1 MTAISRRWLIAGLCA
16 TLAAAPVAAQVISD
30 AGDGGVPA
38 FYRWD
43 GAPPARP
50 GELLR
55 AEALT
60 ARQSLPQAGK
70 NIRLLYSSTDG
81 VGGQARGAVSGAL
94 YLPHGTPPAGGWP
107 LLAWAH
113 GTVGIA
119 DVCAPSFAGRGD
131 RDTRY
136 LDYWL
141 DQGYAIVAT
150 DYQGL
155 GTPGAHPYVH
165 VRSEA
170 YSILDSIRAVQKHYP
185 VSARTVLIGQSQ
197 GGGAVVATATFAKDY
212 APELDIA
219 GAVGTGVNLSAR
231 DYAAPMN
238 NTKRVAY
245 FLVYLNAIQLVDPA
259 IKPEEYVSDKALPA
273 FELTRTACFPQ
284 VEQRARFDHLDKD
297 NSFRQDLSAITRKLA
312 GFKHPPTLH
321 TDIPIFWGTGGK
333 DTDVFPE
340 AQQSGVTT
348 ACAAGSRVEWHV
360 YPGFDHSATVN
371 GSLPDST
378 AFIKRAFAG
387 EKIEGNCAAPPT
399 LPAPGPAS

>member
-1 MTAISRRWLIAGLCA
+1 MSWGIAEIFSQNWRQKYWACAICRRRHW
-16 TLAAAPVAAQVISD
+16 AAAA
-30 AGDGGVPA
+30 
-38 FYRWD
+38 
-43 GAPPARP
+43 
-50 GELLR
+50 LR
-55 AEALT
+55 ESAIPEPTERT
-60 ARQSLPQAGK
+60 ARA
-70 NIRLLYSSTDG
+70 
-81 VGGQARGAVSGAL
+81 
-94 YLPHGTPPAGGWP
+94 PPAGGWP

-321 TDIPIFWGTGGK
+321 TEIPIFWGTGGK

-387 EKIEGNCAAPPT
+387 EQIEGNCATPPT